1 MRTAS
6 IFDYEASPNTLT
18 LSVRATDDY
27 NASIDQTFVIEVI
40 NENESLTLSGIENQT
55 TLNVSVPE
63 NSQAVHLFPTFDNE
77 NHPFILEDGS
87 FDLAKLENFTNR
99 VNHSYQSTSSGE
111 NGFSGWNALKT
122 EILQYAYNPESHNIT
137 NLPPS
142 DGWIVNYAGYSQV
155 NFSAA
160 YMGSDELTINGRPH
174 PVEVFELG
182 VSATAP
188 HFDAAEISENISS
201 KVYISRKFGVVG
213 WRTTHTAQMSA
224 AGGGSDP
231 ALDSSLLSSVVESQ
245 VEQLGGLGAQD
256 PDGGEITWS
265 LNNSP
270 DSQNFT
276 LETSPL
282 KIFFTNA
289 PDFEDPKD
297 ADYDNVYQFTLIASD
312 GTHSKE
318 VALSVS
324 VLDDLSDNPTEE
336 PVDQNGT
343 EPVDQNETTDPINP
357 PVDHND
363 THQPVPGPIDQNQT
377 TEEPVDPVV
386 DQNETV
392 PTDHNQSIEPEQ
404 PDLAP
409 PSLAGLKFR
418 YNETELTN
426 GQPINYGWSEGRF
439 NQEEFVEWDED
450 EQTLSHTPYVYA
462 KINRKAAYFILSEE
476 GGGEITV
483 NLVFDSNRSG
493 NGTWTETDGEEDFYG
508 TLEFEISPTGAE
520 GEPVQPPVDHNDTQ
534 QPSPGPVDQNGSDVP
549 PIYPPVDQNG
559 TEPVDHND
567 TQQPGP
573 GPIDQ
578 NGTDV
583 PPIYPP
589 VDHNDSISKPGPDQ
603 NETIEPQLPP
613 VRLAEVITMTVVAE
627 KSGIVRAV
635 GRVASDGGE
644 APSKFGFA
652 VSDQILFDEN
662 DQNIRYYEGKGFGFI
677 FEVAIS
683 DLKAGKTHYIR
694 SFAQNSAGIIFGSV
708 KRIKLETEY
717 AAPFDGLEVA
727 NGWYRSPWLGMF
739 KKANSNWVF
748 HPELGWIY
756 HGDDHSNGTWVW
768 IESFGWSWSR
778 GDLWPY
784 LWVSSKSDWVYYLGT
799 HGGIPTFWDYTDQ
812 SIIRW

>member
-1 MRTAS
+1 M
-6 IFDYEASPNTLT
+6 
-18 LSVRATDDY
+18 
-27 NASIDQTFVIEVI
+27 
-40 NENESLTLSGIENQT
+40 
-55 TLNVSVPE
+55 
-63 NSQAVHLFPTFDNE
+63 
-77 NHPFILEDGS
+77 
-87 FDLAKLENFTNR
+87 
-99 VNHSYQSTSSGE
+99 
-111 NGFSGWNALKT
+111 
-122 EILQYAYNPESHNIT
+122 
-137 NLPPS
+137 
-142 DGWIVNYAGYSQV
+142 
-155 NFSAA
+155 
-160 YMGSDELTINGRPH
+160 
-174 PVEVFELG
+174 
-182 VSATAP
+182 
-188 HFDAAEISENISS
+188 
-201 KVYISRKFGVVG
+201 
-213 WRTTHTAQMSA
+213 
-224 AGGGSDP
+224 
-231 ALDSSLLSSVVESQ
+231 ESQ
-245 VEQLGGLGAQD
+245 VDQLGGLGAHD

-297 ADYDNVYQFTLIASD
+297 ADYDNVYRFALIASD
-312 GTHSKE
+312 GIHSKE

-343 EPVDQNETTDPINP
+343 EPVDQNETTEPINP

-363 THQPVPGPIDQNQT
+363 THQPVPGPIDQNQS
-377 TEEPVDPVV
+377 TEEPLDPVV
-386 DQNETV
+386 DQNETD
-392 PTDHNQSIEPEQ
+392 PIDHNQSIEPEQ
-404 PDLAP
+404 PEPDLAP

-426 GQPINYGWSEGRF
+426 GQPVNYGWSEGRF

-534 QPSPGPVDQNGSDVP
+534 QPGPGSIDQNGSDVP

-603 NETIEPQLPP
+603 NETIKPQLPP

-717 AAPFDGLEVA
+717 IAPFDGLEVA